1 MDATENKERVETQN
15 DITPPTKGRFR
26 FIRPFS
32 ENNEWFNKALPTILV
47 LTLVCVVYI
56 YLVQHH
62 VKLLREVQILKD
74 NNKELRSEWIAIQ
87 SDVMKKSKQSEVA
100 QRVRIIGLYESRKPP
115 FKLIAPVNSQ

>member
-1 MDATENKERVETQN
+1 MEATENKERV
-15 DITPPTKGRFR
+15 DIQKETPPPKKGLFR
-26 FIRPFS
+26 FSLPFS

-62 VKLLREVQILKD
+62 VKLLREVQVLKD
-74 NNKELRSEWIAIQ
+74 SNKELRSEWIAIQ

-115 FKLIAPVNSQ
+115 FKLIAPSNSQ